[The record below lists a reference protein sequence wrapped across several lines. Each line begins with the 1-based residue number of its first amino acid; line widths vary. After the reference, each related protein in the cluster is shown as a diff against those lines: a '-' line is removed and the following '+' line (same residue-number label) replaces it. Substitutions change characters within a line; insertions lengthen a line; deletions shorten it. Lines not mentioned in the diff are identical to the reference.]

1 MDSTSWGQY
10 NLSVSNF
17 LSTIKGVS
25 DVPLS
30 YVIRKDRVDNT
41 PFSSDNEELVYF
53 APLTGKVFKDS
64 AKAFQVLKGLI
75 LGTPAWA

>member
-1 MDSTSWGQY
+1 
-10 NLSVSNF
+10 
-17 LSTIKGVS
+17 VS

-30 YVIRKDRVDNT
+30 YVIRKDVNST
-41 PFSSDNEELVYF
+41 PFSSDTEELAYS
-53 APLTGKVFKDS
+53 APLTGKVFKADS